1 MVTPTISAITGRLNQ
16 RRRDLGMTCIAVAER
31 SGLSLRTVQRVLG
44 GREQDPG
51 FATVAAIARVLGV
64 ALDLNEVQD
73 LNTLRLQQAQ
83 RKAER
88 LVSLVRGTSALEAQ
102 PVGHDAAK
110 TLRDRTVKE
119 LLSGSS
125 RRLWAE

>member
-1 MVTPTISAITGRLNQ
+1 MLTPAFAITGRLDK
-16 RRRDLGMTCIAVAER
+16 RRRDLGMSCAAVAER

-44 GREQDPG
+44 GREQEPG
-51 FATVAAIARVLGV
+51 FATVTAIAHVLGV
-64 ALDLNEVQD
+64 ALDLSEVQD
-73 LNTLRLQQAQ
+73 LNTLRLEQAQ

-88 LVSLVRGTSALEAQ
+88 LVALVRGTSALEAQ